1 MPREEINMSDM
12 MDDINKYA
20 AIWDAAQEKG
30 IFKDAP
36 KPPQPRNHNDEEDSF
51 FGADFFGQNRSS
63 EYDID
68 EPINEVDSKY
78 WAKVSRMADPS
89 GKYFDPLI
97 NEESVPSKEN
107 AKKSVEK
114 ISGSHNPVY
123 PASVGKDQDMQVAQN
138 WGVGGKEHFQLED
151 LKVRLEKLESKLN
164 GLESNASP
172 VKSTQDKIEGLKK
185 QIDELSDSLNGNR
198 YSSEN

>member
-1 MPREEINMSDM
+1 MSDM

-36 KPPQPRNHNDEEDSF
+36 KPPQPRNQDAEDSF
-51 FGADFFGQNRSS
+51 FGADFFGQNRSA

-78 WAKVSRMADPS
+78 WATLSRMADPLS
-89 GKYFDPLI
+89 HYVDPLMT
-97 NEESVPSKEN
+97 EESVPSKEN
-107 AKKSVEK
+107 TKNAAEK
-114 ISGSHNPVY
+114 MAGSHNPIH
-123 PASVGKDQDMQVAQN
+123 PNSVGKDQDMQVTQN

-164 GLESNASP
+164 GIESKGDSG
-172 VKSTQDKIEGLKK
+172 KSTQDKIDGLKK
-185 QIDELSDSLNGNR
+185 QIDELSDSLNGDR
-198 YSSEN
+198 FSFDG

>member
-1 MPREEINMSDM
+1 MSDM

-36 KPPQPRNHNDEEDSF
+36 KPPQPRNSNDEDSF
-51 FGADFFGQNRSS
+51 FGADFFGQNRSA

-78 WAKVSRMADPS
+78 WANVSRMADPN

-97 NEESVPSKEN
+97 AEESSPAKEN
-107 AKKSVEK
+107 LKKSVDK
-114 ISGSHNPVY
+114 ISSSHNPVY
-123 PASVGKDQDMQVAQN
+123 PASVGKDQAMQITQN

-164 GLESNASP
+164 GLEANSDGP
-172 VKSTQDKIEGLKK
+172 VKSTQDKIESLKK

-198 YSSEN
+198 FDSEN

>member
-1 MPREEINMSDM
+1 MSDM

-36 KPPQPRNHNDEEDSF
+36 KPPQPRNQDDEDSF
-51 FGADFFGQNRSS
+51 FGADFFGQNRSA

-78 WAKVSRMADPS
+78 WATVSRMADPT
-89 GKYFDPLI
+89 GKYIDPLLV
-97 NEESVPSKEN
+97 EESVPSKEN
-107 AKKSVEK
+107 TKKAAEK
-114 ISGSHNPVY
+114 MSGAHNPVY
-123 PASVGKDQDMQVAQN
+123 PNSVGKDQDMNVAQN

-164 GLESNASP
+164 GIESKGDSG
-172 VKSTQDKIEGLKK
+172 KGTQDKIDSLKK
-185 QIDELSDSLNGNR
+185 QIDELSDSLNGDR
-198 YSSEN
+198 FSSDG

>member
-1 MPREEINMSDM
+1 MNDSSFL
-12 MDDINKYA
+12 DDINKYA
-20 AIWDAAQEKG
+20 AIWDAAQDKG

-36 KPPQPRNHNDEEDSF
+36 KPPQPPQPRNPDAEDSF

-78 WAKVSRMADPS
+78 WATVSRMADPT
-89 GKYFDPLI
+89 GKYIDPLMT
-97 NEESVPSKEN
+97 EESVPSKEN
-107 AKKSVEK
+107 IKKSSEK
-114 ISGSHNPVY
+114 MAGAHNPVY
-123 PASVGKDQDMQVAQN
+123 PASVGKDQDMQVTQN

-164 GLESNASP
+164 SLEATSDGPA
-172 VKSTQDKIEGLKK
+172 KSTQDKIENLKK
-185 QIDELSDSLNGNR
+185 QIDELSDSLNGDR
-198 YSSEN
+198 FSSDG

>member
-1 MPREEINMSDM
+1 MSDM

-20 AIWDAAQEKG
+20 AIWDAAQGKG
-30 IFKDAP
+30 IFKDSP
-36 KPPQPRNHNDEEDSF
+36 KPSPSKNQEDEDSF

-78 WAKVSRMADPS
+78 WASVSRMADPN
-89 GKYFDPLI
+89 GKYFDPLLVA
-97 NEESVPSKEN
+97 EEASPSKEDL
-107 AKKSVEK
+107 KKSADNMSK
-114 ISGSHNPVY
+114 AHNPIY
-123 PASVGKDQDMQVAQN
+123 PDSVGKDQDVNVVQN

-164 GLESNASP
+164 SIESKGDSGKAAQEKIDSL
-172 VKSTQDKIEGLKK
+172 KS
-185 QIDELSDSLNGNR
+185 QIDELSDSLNGNKF
-198 YSSEN
+198 NQ